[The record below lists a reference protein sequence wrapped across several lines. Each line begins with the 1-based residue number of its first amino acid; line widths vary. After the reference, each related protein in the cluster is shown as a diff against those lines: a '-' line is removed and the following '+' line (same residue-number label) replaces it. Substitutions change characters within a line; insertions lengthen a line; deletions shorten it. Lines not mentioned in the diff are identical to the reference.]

1 MVYVSATKQH
11 SAQAGVTRYVF
22 QLIARASGTNTIS
35 SPTPHHVQSDTCA
48 QPVQDNR
55 VTIAAAVT
63 VAADP
68 GSCTLWAVMVKER
81 GEGGGE
87 ERRSGRCECGHV
99 AGKSQ
104 RRQR

>member
-1 MVYVSATKQH
+1 
-11 SAQAGVTRYVF
+11 VTRYVF

-81 GEGGGE
+81 GEGGSGGAGDVSVATWPGNLSGARGE
-87 ERRSGRCECGHV
+87 
-99 AGKSQ
+99 
-104 RRQR
+104 